1 MSTFVDYVNS
11 QEVDKVVIGPPL
23 NKPSTNARLIPNTKA
38 TSTWATKQSLGFVKW
53 RVDLNG
59 WVVDGGNVPIEWSEK
74 NVIVRA
80 PESNPTTGA
89 PKRPRGRSPSSEDI
103 PKKVRRKRASA
114 EKIKASHPK
123 PPVVVQFGS
132 GAAPAIKSSVLATAS
147 ASISSPLK
155 QH

>member
-74 NVIVRA
+74 NVIV
-80 PESNPTTGA
+80 GA
-89 PKRPRGRSPSSEDI
+89 PKSNLAIGSTKRSRDKSCPSKVK
-103 PKKVRRKRASA
+103 PKKVRHK
-114 EKIKASHPK
+114 KASIEKPNTGIPK
-123 PPVVVQFGS
+123 PPAIVQSDS
-132 GAAPAIKSSVLATAS
+132 GAVPTTNFSVPVAAS
-147 ASISSPLK
+147 ASTLTPLK
-155 QH
+155 

>member
-1 MSTFVDYVNS
+1 MIHRGD
-11 QEVDKVVIGPPL
+11 
-23 NKPSTNARLIPNTKA
+23 
-38 TSTWATKQSLGFVKW
+38 
-53 RVDLNG
+53 
-59 WVVDGGNVPIEWSEK
+59 VPIEWSEK

-89 PKRPRGRSPSSEDI
+89 PKRPCGRSPSSEDI

-132 GAAPAIKSSVLATAS
+132 GAALATKSSVLAATS
-147 ASISSPLK
+147 ASTSSPLK